1 MVEILVILDGASE
14 ARDASVCSLDLAET
28 PALDR
33 LADRGEREWVN
44 LLPAGVPVGSETA
57 IAALLGW
64 TPGGAVDRGRVEAA
78 ARGVAVGDGERAWRV
93 DVARRPDRHTL
104 LLIGDEPLPRIEAD
118 VPVEVWP
125 PGEVPP
131 RILNA
136 GTVVIGAPG
145 AATGLGRLMGA
156 AVVTPPG
163 ATGRPGSDLVG
174 KRAAALAALRG
185 GAERV
190 VVHVGGP
197 DEASHD
203 RDRAAKIRCIEAA
216 DRELIGP
223 LADAVAAAGG
233 LIGVCPDHGCDPE
246 SGAHVPGPVPLVT
259 WSGAMVAA

>member
-1 MVEILVILDGASE
+1 VVEVLVILDGASE
-14 ARDASVCSLDLAET
+14 TRDAALCSLDLAQT

-33 LADRGEREWVN
+33 LVDRGEREWVD

-64 TPGGAVDRGRVEAA
+64 TPAGAVDRGRIEAA
-78 ARGVAVGDGERAWRV
+78 ARGVAVGDAERTWRV
-93 DVARRPDRHTL
+93 DIARRPERHTL
-104 LLIGDEPLPRIEAD
+104 LLVGGESPPQIEAD
-118 VPVEVWP
+118 VPIEIWP

-131 RILNA
+131 RILDA

-156 AVVTPPG
+156 TVVTPPG
-163 ATGRPGSDLVG
+163 ATGRPGSDLAA
-174 KRAAALAALRG
+174 KRAAALAAHHG
-185 GAERV
+185 GASHV